1 VGRKTAARLLIDLK
15 SRLELPELSVGPTGS
30 VPGSNLARTEVREAL
45 AELGYGPEEIKGALE
60 RLSVEGDEDSVEEL
74 LRGALRELASR

>member
-1 VGRKTAARLLIDLK
+1 
-15 SRLELPELSVGPTGS
+15 
-30 VPGSNLARTEVREAL
+30 LARTEVREAL